1 MYLLVI
7 FPYLVLNS
15 LQCFESSH
23 RDFLFPSHPL
33 PLLLGAVPCSCLE
46 CYSTFTDNGWSGLN
60 RITFFHIKSLLFL
73 HTSASCHPLTIE
85 QFSLLPILTMENMAT
100 VGSQVHV
107 LFVLPPR
114 IDRVNSWP
122 QSQIWKNVKFRT
134 SQPFH
139 ESCSYC
145 TEMLPLLKSQGCV
158 CLWSGSSSLQKGKW
172 FPKSAVSTYLMG
184 PNCNVYFK
192 KASRLPLKRFT
203 CHLLLIKN
211 IVDGEWDWA
220 ISNHHLGF

>member
-1 MYLLVI
+1 MSQAIGIFYFLHILFHFFWGQFPVLVWNVI
-7 FPYLVLNS
+7 LPS
-15 LQCFESSH
+15 LTMGGVDWIES
-23 RDFLFPSHPL
+23 L
-33 PLLLGAVPCSCLE
+33 
-46 CYSTFTDNGWSGLN
+46 
-60 RITFFHIKSLLFL
+60 FFHIKSLLFL

-134 SQPFH
+134 SQLFH

-203 CHLLLIKN
+203 CHPLLIKN